1 MTKSTNKRW
10 TRIIAITSVA
20 IMLSGVSAYNAPR
33 IEAEPAATNTNASSY
48 YWDGFNLYPEDSH
61 DNGSDN
67 SSGNGSDN
75 STTSTSNS
83 VATKMINLGDN
94 YLGVKYKF
102 GASTDTTKVFDC
114 SSFMHFLYMKQG
126 IDLPRASYEQATV
139 GKKVQRSELK
149 KGDLLFFATGRR
161 GKGKIAH
168 VAMYAGNGKIL
179 HTFGKPGVTYSNL
192 KDWDDTYVTARRILN
207 DDIIARA
214 KASMKRSDKPVK
226 LG

>member
-1 MTKSTNKRW
+1 MTKSTTKRW
-10 TRIIAITSVA
+10 TRLIAIMSIATL
-20 IMLSGVSAYNAPR
+20 LSGVSAYNAPR
-33 IEAEPAATNTNASSY
+33 IEAAPAATNTNASSY
-48 YWDGFNLYPEDSH
+48 WDGFELYPNDGY
-61 DNGSDN
+61 DNGSN
-67 SSGNGSDN
+67 N
-75 STTSTSNS
+75 TTTTNT
-83 VATKMINLGDN
+83 VAAKMINLGDN

-102 GASTDTTKVFDC
+102 GASTETTKVFDC

-179 HTFGKPGVTYSNL
+179 HTFGKPGVTYSDL
-192 KDWDDTYVTARRILN
+192 KDWDNTYVTARRILN

-214 KASMKRSDKPVK
+214 KSSMQRSDTPIKAS
-226 LG
+226 